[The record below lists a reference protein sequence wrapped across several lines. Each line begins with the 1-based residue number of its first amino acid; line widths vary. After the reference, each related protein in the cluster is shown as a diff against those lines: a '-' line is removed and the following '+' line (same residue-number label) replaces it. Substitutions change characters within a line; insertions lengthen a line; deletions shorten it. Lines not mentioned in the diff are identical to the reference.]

1 MKDLIK
7 KILREEVQRRFVKSN
22 QNIERTIVRV
32 MDDLISE
39 STRILI
45 PPDEN
50 YGNYEEQWCRGG
62 KVVLEARYYFNSED
76 EDETEEKFFAGDLY
90 VNKNEIDF
98 LSKML
103 QIRKAYILNVITEWY
118 DENYTTKFGQ
128 ETGHPELEIDETH
141 ETDSVH
147 KCYQMIDV
155 DNISR
160 EEIIDYLDK
169 ETLTRRN
176 ELEKLPDNE
185 LKRKYRSVYNSRLRN
200 IGNRN

>member
-98 LSKML
+98 LSKIL

-147 KCYQMIDV
+147 KCYQMV
-155 DNISR
+155 NTSNLSR
-160 EEIIDYLDK
+160 EDMIDYLDTN
-169 ETLTRRN
+169 TLYKLS
-176 ELEKLPDNE
+176 ELEGLPDDE
-185 LKRKYRSVYNSRLRN
+185 LERKYRSVFNSR
-200 IGNRN
+200 NR

>member
-7 KILREEVQRRFVKSN
+7 RILREEVSKRFTKGSPN
-22 QNIERTIVRV
+22 AQSLIIKHMEKIISKTSRV
-32 MDDLISE
+32 
-39 STRILI
+39 I
-45 PPDEN
+45 PPPEEN
-50 YGNYEEQWCRGG
+50 YGNYTEEWCKGG
-62 KVVLEARYYFNSED
+62 YVVMEARYFFGD
-76 EDETEEKFFAGDLY
+76 EDSDDEKFFAGDLY

-147 KCYQMIDV
+147 KCYEMV
-155 DNISR
+155 NTSNLSR
-160 EEIIDYLDK
+160 EDMIDYLDTN
-169 ETLTRRN
+169 TLYKLS
-176 ELEKLPDNE
+176 ELEGLPDDE
-185 LKRKYRSVYNSRLRN
+185 LERKYRSVFNSR
-200 IGNRN
+200 NR